1 MSYDFHLISD
11 QDPRLGLFH
20 RASAQFENKFTLVPA
35 ENSADLVIAFN
46 GEDLALLSA
55 PQRTANE
62 ELQRIFGADVAGQ
75 LEGEAWVSEVSCAVD
90 KEDADKEDAESE
102 DADKETAESVRA
114 FLMITVIGTKGLVV
128 DPQANQVLNAGW
140 GS

>member
-11 QDPRLGLFH
+11 QDPRLGLFD

-75 LEGEAWVSEVSCAVD
+75 LEGDAWVSEVSCAV
-90 KEDADKEDAESE
+90 DKEDAESE

>member
-11 QDPRLGLFH
+11 QDPRLGLFD
-20 RASAQFENKFTLVPA
+20 RASAQFENKFTLVSA
-35 ENSADLVIAFN
+35 ENSADLIIAFN

-75 LEGEAWVSEVSCAVD
+75 LKGDAWVSEVSCAV
-90 KEDADKEDAESE
+90 DKEDAESE

-128 DPQANQVLNAGW
+128 DPQANQVLNASR

>member
-11 QDPRLGLFH
+11 QDPRLGLFD
-20 RASAQFENKFTLVPA
+20 RASAQFENKFTLVSA
-35 ENSADLVIAFN
+35 ENSADLIIAFN

-75 LEGEAWVSEVSCAVD
+75 LKGDAWVSEVSCAV
-90 KEDADKEDAESE
+90 DKEDAESE

-140 GS
+140 GP